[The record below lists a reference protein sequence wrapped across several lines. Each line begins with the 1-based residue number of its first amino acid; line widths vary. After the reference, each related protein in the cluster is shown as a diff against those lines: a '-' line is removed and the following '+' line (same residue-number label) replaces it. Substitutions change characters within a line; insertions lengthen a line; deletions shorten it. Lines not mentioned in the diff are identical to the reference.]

1 MGLPKIPKILLQR
14 TQSVNENKTDTLA
27 CIWKNFINDKNTNSS
42 NNSDLQDI
50 RNDYKNNDVV
60 INKIK
65 SLYKNCTFETIQ
77 NEGINSTVVK
87 VFDKEGKF
95 KAEIIV
101 GNNKQLQIR
110 EEYDPETR
118 LFNSVKIYNGK
129 AKQHFVKNNGI
140 WNEVELNLLSANTEN
155 ALYTDNTNDSYPV
168 SIIIDDLYNDI
179 YAKTSYHAPTTGKNI
194 KEHVKRI
201 NKNNVSEI
209 IRGYYEK
216 TGKDKQSLVSAI
228 LHEVSLS
235 ADDRAEMVLHI
246 ENCLLDKYESKGVYV
261 KDLREIIKK
270 EIQYQKDK
278 IGVMSGD
285 LLDKLNDKLN
295 RRLEGKLMGQNMKE
309 ADGSVNEVSYQ
320 GRTGDC
326 WLLASINSIVKS
338 PKGKQILNNSIK
350 VNNDGSVTV
359 HLKGV
364 NKSYTFSKEE
374 LCGST
379 ELATGDMD
387 VRALE
392 KAVERY
398 MIEEKHDD
406 INGDRRITA
415 YKILLGESHLDL
427 GAWDEIW
434 DNVIG
439 ISDSY
444 RKKINDP
451 NTICTAAVHDTIWNK
466 HDSDIVYTTTDG
478 QQIYKNHAYSVV
490 RADDKYVYLINPWDG
505 GKEIRMTFEDFK
517 NTFNSFTDVTL

>member
-1 MGLPKIPKILLQR
+1 MSSINPNQLNTMAQEIANLLDAKESSETTKGDSQIEASIWNKFVGPDENGKNQVGNGEKSKIKTKIPFQNAISSIASYIKNKGTAVIQKALKR
-14 TQSVNENKTDTLA
+14 IGIEWKPSV
-27 CIWKNFINDKNTNSS
+27 
-42 NNSDLQDI
+42 
-50 RNDYKNNDVV
+50 
-60 INKIK
+60 
-65 SLYKNCTFETIQ
+65 
-77 NEGINSTVVK
+77 
-87 VFDKEGKF
+87 
-95 KAEIIV
+95 
-101 GNNKQLQIR
+101 
-110 EEYDPETR
+110 
-118 LFNSVKIYNGK
+118 
-129 AKQHFVKNNGI
+129 
-140 WNEVELNLLSANTEN
+140 EVEANSNVSQEQSTNNVDAKTKAAAKKKLKAMQAEKASN
-155 ALYTDNTNDSYPV
+155 TYNTNDTYPV
-168 SIIIDDLYNDI
+168 STIIDDLYNDI
-179 YAKTSYHAPTTGKNI
+179 YAKKRFGTPTTGKNI

-201 NKNNVSEI
+201 NKDNILEVVS
-209 IRGYYEK
+209 GYYAK

-228 LHEVSLS
+228 FHEVGLS
-235 ADDRAEMVLHI
+235 ADDRAEMVLYI
-246 ENCLLDKYESKGVYV
+246 ENCLLDKHESKGVYV

-278 IGVMSGD
+278 IGVMSGE

-295 RRLEGKLMGQNMKE
+295 DRLKGKLMGQNMKD
-309 ADGSVNEVSYQ
+309 ADGSINEVSYQ
-320 GRTGDC
+320 GLTSDC

-364 NKSYTFSKEE
+364 NKTYTFSRVE
-374 LCGST
+374 LYGST

-427 GAWDEIW
+427 GGWDEIW
-434 DNVIG
+434 DIVVG

-444 RKKINDP
+444 RKKIQDP
-451 NTICTAAVHDTIWNK
+451 NTICTAAVHDTLGK
-466 HDSDIVYTTTDG
+466 KQDSDIVCTTSGGT
-478 QQIYKNHAYSVV
+478 QIYKNHAYSVV
-490 RADDKYVYLINPWDG
+490 RADDKYVYLINPWNSG
-505 GKEIRMTFEDFK
+505 NEIRMTFEEFK